1 MPFKKIK
8 SRSTSGLFDELA
20 RKNVRKSAKDY
31 FIYFFTLAL
40 SVCLFYSFNSI
51 STQFTSLGIED
62 KLNYLAFSSGM
73 LNGFSVIVC
82 IIMGALVVYANRFL
96 LKRRK
101 KEMGIYATLGMERK
115 ELNGILMRETLRIG
129 AFSLVAGLV
138 MGIFAAQILSLLTA
152 KLAGISLESYRFMV
166 SFKSIGLSVL
176 FFGILFIF
184 VHFFNTKELKKMS
197 LLDML
202 YSDRKN
208 ETVAAAGIG
217 AGWLFA
223 VLSIA
228 LTAGGYYILITVAE
242 EDIARALGQGVVL
255 LMLGTLFF
263 IKSVLRISTRLEKM
277 NKRYYFKNLNLFTT
291 SQFSSRLK
299 SESTS
304 IAMTSVLLFLSLSL
318 IILGPGMGKY
328 VTNGIEYSTPY
339 DASIYYSSVEGKD
352 VEDPMELLKSAGFD
366 LQKYSNSYE
375 AFWTYT
381 APSLTSDF
389 LSGEKAE
396 YEKSETNHKVEI
408 SHEAGG
414 FEGYDE
420 AEYAAYEQQMSLLTI
435 LGLEDYNRI
444 LASQNQEPV
453 QLKEG
458 EYAVSYAFPVMEK
471 KLEEFQRNPKTL
483 TIGDTSLSLAPKGI
497 YRAGWKNQNILSE
510 NGTIIV
516 PQSKVRELTRD
527 MWFVDLNYLSQ
538 DESFGDK
545 VYDGWFNADVTG
557 FQLWTRQETMVSL
570 TADNLLTTY
579 LGLYLG
585 MTFLI
590 TAGAVLAIQQM
601 AHSADNIKRYNLLKK
616 LGASKR
622 NMKQTVTKQLR
633 VYFGMPLLLAVIHTS
648 VIVGVVFSEFEGF
661 DAKSKLTIIGAGGL
675 IVFGV
680 YIVYYITTYLGS
692 KRILQLK

>member
-8 SRSTSGLFDELA
+8 RRSTSGLFDELA
-20 RKNVRKSAKDY
+20 RKNVKKSAKDY

-129 AFSLVAGLV
+129 AFSLAAGLV

-228 LTAGGYYILITVAE
+228 LTAGGYYILITVAK

-263 IKSVLRISTRLEKM
+263 IKSFLRISTRLEKM

-381 APSLTSDF
+381 SPSLTSDF

-396 YEKSETNHKVEI
+396 VP
-408 SHEAGG
+408 
-414 FEGYDE
+414 E
-420 AEYAAYEQQMSLLTI
+420 AEYEQQMSLLTI
-435 LGLEDYNRI
+435 LGLDDYNRI
-444 LASQNQEPV
+444 LASRNQEPV

-458 EYAVSYAFPVMEK
+458 EYAVSYAFPMMEK
-471 KLEEFQRNPKTL
+471 KLETFQKDPKTL

-497 YRAGWKNQNILSE
+497 YRAGWKNQNVLSE
-510 NGTIIV
+510 NGTIIL
-516 PQSKVRELTRD
+516 PQSMVQELTRD
-527 MWFVDLNYLSQ
+527 QWFVDLNYLSQ
-538 DESFGDK
+538 DESFGDE
-545 VYDGWFNADVTG
+545 VYDGWLKSDLTG
-557 FQLWTRQETMVSL
+557 FQLWTRQETLVSL

-616 LGASKR
+616 LGASKKD
-622 NMKQTVTKQLR
+622 MKQTVAKQLR

-648 VIVGVVFSEFEGF
+648 VIVGVVFNEFEGF
-661 DAKSKLTIIGAGGL
+661 DAKTKLTIIGAGGL